1 MPALMETVFAWISQY
16 GYAALFGMLMFGF
29 IGLPVPDETIL
40 VFCGYLIWAGHMRA
54 PLAFACGFA
63 GSACGISLS
72 YTLGRTVGNRVV
84 TRYGRYIRVTQ
95 QDIDRVHRWFRRT
108 GEWLLT
114 IGYFI
119 PGVRHMT
126 ALTAGMSK
134 LEYPVFALFAYSGAA
149 LWVATFLSIG
159 YFVGDKWKATV
170 ELVHRYTLLA
180 VGVGAV
186 ALLAGWWLRGKG
198 RRRTL

>member
-72 YTLGRTVGNRVV
+72 YSLGRTVGNRVV

-95 QDIDRVHRWFRRT
+95 QDIDRVHRWFRRA
-108 GEWLLT
+108 GECLLT

-119 PGVRHMT
+119 PGLRHMT

-149 LWVATFLSIG
+149 IWVATFLSIG
-159 YFVGDKWKATV
+159 YFVGDKWKAAV
-170 ELVHRYTLLA
+170 ELVHHYTLLA